1 MTARFI
7 RAAALILLAAV
18 TAALI
23 LGMSADSGRGLD
35 AADADYDDE
44 TDASGSDK
52 VTLTFGDGFG
62 NFYGPFEADRS
73 ELIVLPTT
81 EDLGIEPREGEDVRK
96 WLGSTYPYSEYAV
109 DDVFVPQDDIDEY
122 IFTAIWEDVYH
133 VSFNTH
139 GYTLNPIGDY
149 VHFSLDSVYP
159 PSYPTEVQVLD
170 GYTFDGWYREDTDY
184 LFAPGESFV
193 MPDYDVELH
202 IILKEKTEF
211 TYTYTSLG
219 EAVLEET
226 FPRFEDSSISDQV
239 LQRQHYTHTGWHDT
253 REGKD
258 YAIGEDILAV
268 CDLNLEAKWDPVTY
282 TVTYTDTLFN
292 RVAEVP
298 VVYGT
303 PYEVP
308 GMDAS
313 DGMKLLRWERTDDGS
328 RSKHAP
334 GDSRNGDGDM
344 TMDSVWVPE
353 KVTVVFE
360 SEHHETEPHRFDGG
374 YVLTL
379 PSHMDTGGVFTLMGW
394 RSGDTEYR
402 LGEQVELL
410 DDMLMEAVW
419 KRTNAMA
426 PEITSDLP
434 ASVEASRGEEIVLSV
449 SHADV
454 VGEVT
459 VSWFLDGEPFGN
471 GFVCRLPP
479 DLTWEPGA
487 YHVRAVLTNHDPDAI
502 NTESVCNSAVC
513 EVTVADTFYMFV
525 DGVPGPVAEYR
536 AGDPA
541 VEVDMSSVG
550 LPEGT
555 EGLSYTEGGD
565 AEIGC
570 EGTVS
575 VSVSGSGDT
584 VLYPVIAEG
593 VCTLSFPDGSEID
606 AEPGSSVELPE
617 VPEGCSGWDL
627 GDGFILPPGCHI
639 TVDGDMDLSAV

>member
-7 RAAALILLAAV
+7 RAAALILLAVV

-35 AADADYDDE
+35 AADAGHE
-44 TDASGSDK
+44 GAPDASGSDK

-73 ELIVLPTT
+73 ERIVLPTI

-96 WLGSTYPYSEYAV
+96 WSCSVYPYDEYTV
-109 DDVFVPQDDIDEY
+109 RGVFVPQGDIDEY
-122 IFTAIWEDVYH
+122 IFTAIWEDVYR

-139 GYTLNPIGDY
+139 GYVIELIDDQVHFTLNKVIAPQ
-149 VHFSLDSVYP
+149 
-159 PSYPTEVQVLD
+159 TQVLD
-170 GYTFDGWYREDTDY
+170 GYTLDGWYREDTGHH
-184 LFAPGESFV
+184 FAPEEFFV
-193 MPDYDVELH
+193 MPDHDVELH

-219 EAVLEET
+219 ETILEET

-328 RSKHAP
+328 RSKHVP
-334 GDSRNGDGDM
+334 GDPLTVEGDM
-344 TMDSVWVPE
+344 TMESVWVPE

-360 SEHHETEPHRFDGG
+360 SEHHETESHRFDGG

-394 RSGDTEYR
+394 RSGDTEYGP
-402 LGEQVELL
+402 GEQVELL

-449 SHADV
+449 SHTDV
-454 VGEVT
+454 VGEVI
-459 VSWFLDGEPFGN
+459 VSWFLDGEPFGE
-471 GFVCRLPP
+471 GLVCRLPP

-513 EVTVADTFYMFV
+513 EVTVVDTFYVFV

-536 AGDPA
+536 TGDPA

-565 AEIGC
+565 AEVGC
-570 EGTVS
+570 AGVVS

-593 VCTLSFPDGSEID
+593 VCTLSFPDGIEID
-606 AEPGSSVELPE
+606 AEPGSSVELPD

>member
-7 RAAALILLAAV
+7 RAAALILLAVV

-35 AADADYDDE
+35 AADAGHE
-44 TDASGSDK
+44 GAPDASGSDK

-73 ELIVLPTT
+73 ERIVLPTI
-81 EDLGIEPREGEDVRK
+81 EDLGIEPMEGEDVRK
-96 WLGSTYPYSEYAV
+96 WSCSVYPY
-109 DDVFVPQDDIDEY
+109 DEY
-122 IFTAIWEDVYH
+122 VAGSLFTPHDDSDNYIFMAIWENVYC
-133 VSFNTH
+133 VSYNTH
-139 GYTLNPIGDY
+139 RYTLSPIENHEDY
-149 VHFSLDSVYP
+149 GLNSVYLP
-159 PSYPTEVQVLD
+159 QPQVLD
-170 GYTFDGWYREDTDY
+170 GYTFDGWYRVDNSVSY
-184 LFAPGESFV
+184 APGDILTL
-193 MPDYDVELH
+193 PDHDVELH

-239 LQRQHYTHTGWHDT
+239 LQRQHYTHTGWHDI

-308 GMDAS
+308 GMDAA

-334 GDSRNGDGDM
+334 GDSLNVDGDM
-344 TMDSVWVPE
+344 TMESVWVPE

-360 SEHHETEPHRFDGG
+360 SEHHETESHRFDGG

-379 PSHMDTGGVFTLMGW
+379 PSDMDTGGVFTLMGW

-434 ASVEASRGEEIVLSV
+434 ASVEASRGDEIVLSV

-454 VGEVT
+454 VGEVI
-459 VSWFLDGEPFGN
+459 VSWFLDGEPFGE
-471 GFVCRLPP
+471 GLVCRLPP

-487 YHVRAVLTNHDPDAI
+487 HHVRAVLTNHDPDAI

-513 EVTVADTFYMFV
+513 EVTVVGTFYVFV

-541 VEVDMSSVG
+541 VEVDMPSVG

-565 AEIGC
+565 AEVGC
-570 EGTVS
+570 AGVVS